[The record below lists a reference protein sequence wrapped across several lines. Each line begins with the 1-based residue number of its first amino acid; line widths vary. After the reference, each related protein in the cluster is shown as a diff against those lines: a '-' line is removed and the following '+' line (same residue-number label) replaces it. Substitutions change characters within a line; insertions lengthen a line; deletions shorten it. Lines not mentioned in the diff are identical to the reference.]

1 VLSSALAGL
10 VGITA
15 PCAVVTPGASIF
27 IGAAAGILV
36 IYGIEWLN
44 RIRIDDPVGA
54 IAVHGLCGVWGTLA
68 VGLFGLASMG
78 APADGLFYGGGA
90 GQLGIQFLGVTACL
104 AFTAVAMWIIF
115 KAIDS
120 VVGLRVPL
128 ETELRGLDID
138 EHGLE
143 SYSGFQIFLTE

>member
-1 VLSSALAGL
+1 
-10 VGITA
+10 
-15 PCAVVTPGASIF
+15 
-27 IGAAAGILV
+27 
-36 IYGIEWLN
+36 
-44 RIRIDDPVGA
+44 
-54 IAVHGLCGVWGTLA
+54 
-68 VGLFGLASMG
+68 MG